1 MSEEGIVESTPAT
14 VIKRTK
20 VDWNIETPII
30 GSDSGD
36 DLGTQTSR
44 ISGVH
49 RSKYVTKQ
57 GRIVKEYD
65 DELDYQDLSPLE
77 GSATDAVRK
86 EKEAAEDKSA
96 WDAVI
101 AWGWSKIN
109 GLSDQLHK
117 TSKLPGES
125 IVKLGD
131 NPDDMTDAK
140 YAKWEE
146 ERRQDQQ
153 LAAYIEKRD
162 RKGE

>member
-1 MSEEGIVESTPAT
+1 MTEEGIVESSPAT

-30 GSDSGD
+30 GSDS
-36 DLGTQTSR
+36 S
-44 ISGVH
+44 VH

-65 DELDYQDLSPLE
+65 DELDYQDLSPLK
-77 GSATDAVRK
+77 GSPTEAVIK
-86 EKEAAEDKSA
+86 EQEAADDKSA

-109 GLSDQLHK
+109 GLSDQLRK
-117 TSKLPGES
+117 TSKLPGEA

-162 RKGE
+162 REGS